1 MPTKPEYILTENTYG
16 TIFFGPSGNTKEKCP
31 PTHYVKS
38 LSNGNLELH
47 TTSGNKSE
55 IIKGTNHEVVQGQ
68 TPGDQR
74 KETEREFVS
83 RSITA
88 SSGDIAIIA
97 EDGNIK
103 LKAKNVYIE
112 TTGDGKD
119 GSFMVKANEAI
130 TMTAGEQMTLGGA
143 KVCVTSTDSINLN
156 AGGIIY
162 FLCKDMTKG
171 SPLAGVLGS
180 FVPAP
185 LTSLI
190 DAISQSCK

>member
-1 MPTKPEYILTENTYG
+1 MSKNPEFVITENVHG
-16 TIFFGPSGNTKEKCP
+16 IMFMGPSGDEKTDP
-31 PTHYVKS
+31 ATSYVRS

-47 TTSGNKSE
+47 SKQGNKSE
-55 IIKGTNHEVVQGQ
+55 IVMGSSHEIVAGTVQGDKRAA
-68 TPGDQR
+68 GEDE
-74 KETEREFVS
+74 KVVK
-83 RSITA
+83 SITA
-88 SSGDIAIIA
+88 KTGDIAIIA

-103 LKAKNVYIE
+103 LKAKNIFIE
-112 TTGDGKD
+112 TLGDGQD

-130 TMTAGEQMTLGGA
+130 TMVAGEQMTLGGA
-143 KVCVTSTDSINLN
+143 KVCVTSVDSINLN

-162 FLCKDMTKG
+162 FLCKDTNKG

-180 FVPAP
+180 FVPSQ